1 MHDDEQ
7 ARRIFA
13 RAVTDLA
20 SRGLLDSTDRWSY
33 LTQMASTMPA
43 MVHEEG
49 LSPLDTVL
57 LMLVYCLEQFPDAVP
72 LDEESLHGHS
82 VHTLLS
88 KAYETL
94 LLEVD
99 RREGIEF
106 HDGAPK
112 GPASGS

>member
-20 SRGLLDSTDRWSY
+20 AKGMLDSTDRWSY
-33 LTQMASTMPA
+33 LTQMAESLSD
-43 MVHEEG
+43 MVRDEG
-49 LSPLDTVL
+49 LAPMDTVL

-72 LDEESLHGHS
+72 LDEESYHGHC
-82 VHTLLS
+82 VYTLLS
-88 KAYETL
+88 KVYETL
-94 LLEVD
+94 LLEQD

-106 HDGAPK
+106 HDGP
-112 GPASGS
+112 PRD